1 MNDIINNILINEI
14 KWWKECISVQQIQEL
29 TSIGYNVEN
38 LLFFG
43 EIMFTLKGL
52 KFLTLITEF
61 SNLHIGGSDGT
72 TTDGLITLNQSF
84 IDNVLSEPL
93 NRFSSIIDYKIIDR
107 LETSNCSFK
116 NCILVYNKLHPL
128 YNQEFIQ
135 LINSST
141 LPNGPIE
148 LYLKEN
154 QLSKLLD
161 YPFTLKE
168 NVNGNDSD
176 DLTSPSASASSS
188 QVDKIM
194 DIGYQSE
201 NNRVIFSYFCTFD
214 ELKSNRDLIES
225 HFKKYSNV
233 FFDTFAKELKLK
245 VSFT

>member
-1 MNDIINNILINEI
+1 MNDIINNILVNEI
-14 KWWKECISVQQIQEL
+14 KWWKECIGIKQVQEL

-61 SNLHIGGSDGT
+61 SNLHIGGGGDG
-72 TTDGLITLNQSF
+72 DGGSNGLISLNQSF

-93 NRFSSIIDYKIIDR
+93 NRFSSIIDYKIIDK

-116 NCILVYNKLHPL
+116 NCLLVFNKLHPL

-135 LINSST
+135 LISSST
-141 LPNGPIE
+141 LSNGSIE

-168 NVNGNDSD
+168 NVNSGNGNDSQD
-176 DLTSPSASASSS
+176 S
-188 QVDKIM
+188 QIDEIM

-214 ELKSNRDLIES
+214 QLKSNRDLIES
-225 HFKKYSNV
+225 HFKKYSNI
-233 FFDTFAKELKLK
+233 FFDTFEKELKLK

>member
-14 KWWKECISVQQIQEL
+14 KWWKECISEQQIDEL
-29 TSIGYNVEN
+29 TSVGYNVKN

-61 SNLHIGGSDGT
+61 SNLHLGGRDGSGGT
-72 TTDGLITLNQSF
+72 SSDGLISLNQSF
-84 IDNVLSEPL
+84 IDNILSEPL
-93 NRFSSIIDYKIIDR
+93 NRFSSIFDYKIIDK

-116 NCILVYNKLHPL
+116 NCLLVYNKLHPL

-135 LINSST
+135 LISSST
-141 LPNGPIE
+141 LPNGSIE

-154 QLSKLLD
+154 QLSKFLD

-168 NVNGNDSD
+168 NVNNDD
-176 DLTSPSASASSS
+176 PSQQQ
-188 QVDKIM
+188 QVDQIM

-225 HFKKYSNV
+225 HFKKYSNI
-233 FFDTFAKELKLK
+233 FFDTFSKELKLK